1 MRFSRGAIW
10 VVMALL
16 LLCLAGQGACRAQDA
31 PTAEVQRSQELVEEE
46 RAFRE
51 QMRGE
56 HRRYVEH
63 IVVKGVELP
72 PEELEAI
79 LEPFQDAWV
88 TTADIDRL
96 IELIR
101 EAAIRHGYKKYRFGA
116 SYRMEEA
123 KKTTLLLTIEMERA
137 SE

>member
-1 MRFSRGAIW
+1 MRSSRGVIG
-10 VVMALL
+10 VVVALL
-16 LLCLAGQGACRAQDA
+16 LLCLAGQGTCRAQDA
-31 PTAEVQRSQELVEEE
+31 PTAEVQRSQELIQEE

-51 QMRGE
+51 RMGGE
-56 HRRYVEH
+56 RRRYVEH

-88 TTADIDRL
+88 TTGDIDRL

-116 SYRMEEA
+116 SYKMDEG
-123 KKTTLLLTIEMERA
+123 TLLLTIEMEKA